1 MRECTRRSFI
11 QVALGAA
18 ACAVVGAVGNV
29 PLERNYERFR
39 QRLRAIAEEG
49 AVITWCALAAPR
61 DGYRSA
67 LVYVKGRSEPLKF
80 EQPWEGD
87 CI

>member
-1 MRECTRRSFI
+1 M
-11 QVALGAA
+11 
-18 ACAVVGAVGNV
+18 
-29 PLERNYERFR
+29 PLETEERNYERFW

-61 DGYRSA
+61 NGSRSA
-67 LVYVKGRSEPLKF
+67 LVYVKEHSEPLKF
-80 EQPWEGD
+80 EQPWEGE